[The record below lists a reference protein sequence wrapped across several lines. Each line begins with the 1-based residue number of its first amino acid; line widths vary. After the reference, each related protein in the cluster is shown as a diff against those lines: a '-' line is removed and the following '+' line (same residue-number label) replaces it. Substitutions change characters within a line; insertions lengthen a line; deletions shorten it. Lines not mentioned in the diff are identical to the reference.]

1 MKKCLGI
8 VLGAAVWGALLY
20 VQGTPV
26 IDEQIAEDVVRS
38 VHPDTAFCETER
50 IGAGDTESFHV
61 AYVTAD
67 MHQGEVTFAKD
78 GHVLLAE
85 E

>member
-50 IGAGDTESFHV
+50 IGTGDEESLRV
-61 AYVTAD
+61 AYVTTD
-67 MHQGEVTFAKD
+67 MQQGEVTFAKD